1 MNIISYR
8 PIIIYHLSKWYLGN
22 CIVIC
27 SSLWFWIRRFFNCQI
42 NNKGWFMIT
51 FHLDIHVFWKTP
63 LWKQNLR
70 DFILFFIIRSVTL
83 QYFALCFS
91 ILIISLFFICIR
103 RTFRKLHG
111 IYIKVMDAATR
122 KIFWK
127 TAFKQARL
135 VPLHFDKSRKR
146 TLCKIGN
153 HLFHIIKGKSRF
165 QKY

>member
-1 MNIISYR
+1 MNFGIQMNIISYR

-51 FHLDIHVFWKTP
+51 FHLDIHVFERRRYENKIWGTLYCP
-63 LWKQNLR
+63 FN
-70 DFILFFIIRSVTL
+70 ILHYV
-83 QYFALCFS
+83 FS

-153 HLFHIIKGKSRF
+153 HLFHIIKGKKRF

>member
-51 FHLDIHVFWKTP
+51 FHLDIHVFERRRYENKIWGTLYCP
-63 LWKQNLR
+63 FN
-70 DFILFFIIRSVTL
+70 ILHYV
-83 QYFALCFS
+83 FS

-111 IYIKVMDAATR
+111 IYIKVMDAAIR

-127 TAFKQARL
+127 TALKQARL
-135 VPLHFDKSRKR
+135 VPSILIKAESERYVKLAITYFILSKE
-146 TLCKIGN
+146 KIVFKN
-153 HLFHIIKGKSRF
+153 ISIMEI
-165 QKY
+165 